1 MMTVSCTIAN
11 KASGFPND
19 IPIGCCGDDIIII
32 EEDETEEDQCDKL
45 TNLTNEPSNVRTR
58 FNQLKNHGGDY
69 EKGFTI
75 DIVMNSA
82 KSNANPLEGDNSTHN
97 VSLKP
102 NYLTYSIA
110 HNHPND
116 DDFLFFSG
124 EDVLNIAPLST
135 SFGGPGYDDAATYTL
150 FLVAAGRTFAL
161 TFDDWESILELRRI
175 YNNSEERE
183 SFIVDLRNEYYDDVR
198 LTQGLDTSILKQQK
212 RLFQFLSDYNIN
224 ATFFEAS
231 YTNGFITQWS
241 KINKNTQALEPCQ

>member
-1 MMTVSCTIAN
+1 MTVSCTIAN

-75 DIVMNSA
+75 DIVMNTA

-175 YNNSEERE
+175 YNNSEERNNF
-183 SFIVDLRNEYYDDVR
+183 SSRLLNKYQKDVKIQ
-198 LTQGLDTSILKQQK
+198 QGLNTSLLKQQR
-212 RLFQFLSDYNIN
+212 RLYDFLSSKNIN
-224 ATFFEAS
+224 LTFYEAK
-231 YTNGFITQWS
+231 YENGFISGWE
-241 KINKNTQALEPCQ
+241 KINKTTLNKEPCN